1 MKIIA
6 DPADAADVLLNPTP
20 IEGGRYV
27 RGRTVTIDILPKKG
41 WQVDRWAGPV
51 YDEVGVSAKIGMNSS
66 HTVIVRLVRIIAVPP
81 TAAPST
87 PAPSAAV
94 PPTAV
99 PPTPTPETTPT
110 PAPTL
115 TPVPTAPTD
124 TNDLPALLPTL
135 ADIAPG
141 AIIGEEGYVEDTDA
155 LVTYEREFE
164 AEELFFNLG
173 LSQLS
178 NLSSTVEMYATSS
191 DASAPVLVMR
201 AMDPQLF
208 AQLAGPAF
216 AEGAGFSP
224 ENVVV
229 AAIDLP
235 AIGDATAG
243 FLMRV
248 QTPAIN
254 LDVYMLWFAQSWI
267 AAQLIAGG
275 PRGQVHLDDIARIA
289 RLIDQ
294 RIIERI
300 DDNPP
305 STTLSTPTSTPT
317 PSATRVP
324 TLTPVI
330 FSTPAPTPTT
340 APTPT
345 LAPAA
350 TATPTPRQAP
360 TQVPTPTATPTPV
373 PPTPIPPTPTP
384 VPPTPTPVPPTP
396 TPVPPTPTP
405 VPPSPGLMNW
415 WPGNGN
421 ANDIVSG
428 VNGTMR
434 NGATF
439 ASGKVNQAFSLD
451 GANDYVAVSNTSS
464 LQISTGTLEAWIR
477 TTNSGGDFRGI
488 VVKRGAYGLFLQ
500 NGVLV
505 THDWGS
511 GQTRST
517 GVNLADGQ
525 FHHVAMTFQSGVNGG
540 TIIYA
545 DGAPVLTTTMTVLN
559 QVQALVIGAG
569 DPGTIQ
575 FFDGIIDE
583 AKLYNRALSGGEIQ
597 ASFSGTN

>member
-1 MKIIA
+1 M
-6 DPADAADVLLNPTP
+6 
-20 IEGGRYV
+20 

-384 VPPTPTPVPPTP
+384 VPPTPTPVPP
-396 TPVPPTPTP
+396 
-405 VPPSPGLMNW
+405 SPGLMNW

>member
-1 MKIIA
+1 LKIIA

-384 VPPTPTPVPPTP
+384 VPPTPTPVPP
-396 TPVPPTPTP
+396 
-405 VPPSPGLMNW
+405 SPGLMNW

>member
-1 MKIIA
+1 M
-6 DPADAADVLLNPTP
+6 
-20 IEGGRYV
+20 
-27 RGRTVTIDILPKKG
+27 
-41 WQVDRWAGPV
+41 
-51 YDEVGVSAKIGMNSS
+51 
-66 HTVIVRLVRIIAVPP
+66 
-81 TAAPST
+81 
-87 PAPSAAV
+87 
-94 PPTAV
+94 
-99 PPTPTPETTPT
+99 
-110 PAPTL
+110 
-115 TPVPTAPTD
+115 
-124 TNDLPALLPTL
+124 PTL

-141 AIIGEEGYVEDTDA
+141 AIIEGEGYVQDTDA
-155 LVTYEREFE
+155 LLTYEREFE
-164 AEELFFNLG
+164 AEGLFFTLG

-191 DASAPVLVMR
+191 DASVPVLVMR

-229 AAIDLP
+229 EAIDLP

-248 QTPAIN
+248 QTPPIN
-254 LDVYMLWFAQSWI
+254 LDVYMMWFAQGRI

-275 PRGQVHLDDIARIA
+275 PRGQVHSDDVARIA

-300 DDNPP
+300 DNNPP
-305 STTLSTPTSTPT
+305 RTPLATPT
-317 PSATRVP
+317 PTQTRSATQVPMP
-324 TLTPVI
+324 TLVLFAT
-330 FSTPAPTPTT
+330 PTPTT
-340 APTPT
+340 APTF
-345 LAPAA
+345 APAA
-350 TATPTPRQAP
+350 TTTPTPRPAP
-360 TQVPTPTATPTPV
+360 TQGPTPTATPTPV
-373 PPTPIPPTPTP
+373 PPTPTQVPPTPTP
-384 VPPTPTPVPPTP
+384 APSTPMPVPPTPTPVPPTPPNVPPTPTPVPPTP
-396 TPVPPTPTP
+396 TPVPSTPTP
-405 VPPSPGLMNW
+405 APPSPGLLNW

-439 ASGKVNQAFSLD
+439 AAGKVNRAFSLD
-451 GANDYVAVSNTSS
+451 GANDYVAISNTSS
-464 LQISTGTLEAWIR
+464 LQVSTGTLAAWIK
-477 TTNSGGDFRGI
+477 TTISGGDFRGI

-525 FHHVAMTFQSGVNGG
+525 FHHVAITFQSGVAGG
-540 TIIYA
+540 TVIYA
-545 DGAPVLTTTMTVLN
+545 DGVPVLTTTMTVLN

-597 ASFSGTN
+597 ATFSGTN

>member
-1 MKIIA
+1 M
-6 DPADAADVLLNPTP
+6 
-20 IEGGRYV
+20 
-27 RGRTVTIDILPKKG
+27 
-41 WQVDRWAGPV
+41 
-51 YDEVGVSAKIGMNSS
+51 
-66 HTVIVRLVRIIAVPP
+66 
-81 TAAPST
+81 
-87 PAPSAAV
+87 
-94 PPTAV
+94 
-99 PPTPTPETTPT
+99 
-110 PAPTL
+110 
-115 TPVPTAPTD
+115 
-124 TNDLPALLPTL
+124 
-135 ADIAPG
+135 
-141 AIIGEEGYVEDTDA
+141 
-155 LVTYEREFE
+155 
-164 AEELFFNLG
+164 FFTLG

-229 AAIDLP
+229 EAIDLP

-248 QTPAIN
+248 QTPPIN
-254 LDVYMLWFAQSWI
+254 LDVYMMWFAHGRI

-275 PRGQVHLDDIARIA
+275 PRGQVHSDDVARIA
-289 RLIDQ
+289 LLIDQ

-300 DDNPP
+300 DNNPP
-305 STTLSTPTSTPT
+305 RTPLATPT
-317 PSATRVP
+317 PTQTRSATQVPMP
-324 TLTPVI
+324 TLVLFAT
-330 FSTPAPTPTT
+330 PTPTT
-340 APTPT
+340 APT

-350 TATPTPRQAP
+350 TTTPTPRPAP
-360 TQVPTPTATPTPV
+360 TQGPT
-373 PPTPIPPTPTP
+373 PTPIPSTPTP
-384 VPPTPTPVPPTP
+384 A
-396 TPVPPTPTP
+396 
-405 VPPSPGLMNW
+405 PPSPGLLNW

-439 ASGKVNQAFSLD
+439 AAGKVNQAFSLD
-451 GANDYVAVSNTSS
+451 GANDYVAISNTSS
-464 LQISTGTLEAWIR
+464 LQVSTGTLEAWIK

-525 FHHVAMTFQSGVNGG
+525 FHHVAITFQSGVAGG
-540 TIIYA
+540 TVIYA
-545 DGAPVLTTTMTVLN
+545 DGVPVLTTTMTVLN

-597 ASFSGTN
+597 ATFSGTN

>member
-1 MKIIA
+1 M
-6 DPADAADVLLNPTP
+6 
-20 IEGGRYV
+20 
-27 RGRTVTIDILPKKG
+27 
-41 WQVDRWAGPV
+41 
-51 YDEVGVSAKIGMNSS
+51 SAKIDMNSS
-66 HTVIVRLVRIIAVPP
+66 HTVIVRLVRVIAVPP
-81 TAAPST
+81 AAAPST
-87 PAPSAAV
+87 LAPSAAV
-94 PPTAV
+94 RATAMPPASV
-99 PPTPTPETTPT
+99 PPTRPPETTPT
-110 PAPTL
+110 PVRTL
-115 TPVPTAPTD
+115 TPVPTASTD
-124 TNDLPALLPTL
+124 TNNLPALLPTL

-141 AIIGEEGYVEDTDA
+141 AIIGGEGYVEDTDA
-155 LVTYEREFE
+155 LLTYEREFE
-164 AEELFFNLG
+164 AEGLFFTLG

-216 AEGAGFSP
+216 AEGAGFSS

-229 AAIDLP
+229 EAIDLP

-248 QTPAIN
+248 QSAAIN
-254 LDVYMLWFAQSWI
+254 LDVYMLWFAQGRI

-275 PRGQVHLDDIARIA
+275 LRGQIHLDDVARIA

-294 RIIERI
+294 RIIQRI

-305 STTLSTPTSTPT
+305 RTPLATPTPTRT

-324 TLTPVI
+324 MPTLVHFAT
-330 FSTPAPTPTT
+330 STPTT
-340 APTPT
+340 TPT

-350 TATPTPRQAP
+350 TATPTPRPVP

-373 PPTPIPPTPTP
+373 PPTA

-396 TPVPPTPTP
+396 TPVPSTPTP
-405 VPPSPGLMNW
+405 APPSPGLLNW

-439 ASGKVNQAFSLD
+439 AAGKVNQAFSLD
-451 GANDYVAVSNTSS
+451 GANDYVAISNTSS
-464 LQISTGTLEAWIR
+464 LQVSTGTLEAWIK
-477 TTNSGGDFRGI
+477 TTISGGDFRGI

-525 FHHVAMTFQSGVNGG
+525 FHHVAITFQSGVAGG
-540 TIIYA
+540 TVIYA
-545 DGAPVLTTTMTVLN
+545 DGVPVLTTTMTVLN

-597 ASFSGTN
+597 ATFSGTN

>member
-294 RIIERI
+294 RIIQRI

-305 STTLSTPTSTPT
+305 RTTLSTPTSTPT

-330 FSTPAPTPTT
+330 FSTPTPTPTT

-451 GANDYVAVSNTSS
+451 GANDYVAISNTSS